1 MILLSITINKFVIS
15 QYTRYQVY
23 SMGKKI
29 PVLQSQQLYF
39 IMIYLFFSEK
49 NMVFLKKINFKYTHK
64 YLYFNE

>member
-1 MILLSITINKFVIS
+1 MILFTITNNKFVYS

-29 PVLQSQQLYF
+29 PGLQSQQLYF

-49 NMVFLKKINFKYTHK
+49 KYGFFEK
-64 YLYFNE
+64 NEF